1 MLTSIR
7 GRAMGSVPLE
17 EWQHR
22 AAEIKERFA
31 GSGRPSLF
39 SSNAMADLAPEFAEL
54 IQTIA
59 RGRSYAD
66 ETLDLKTR
74 ALCTVA
80 CLVGLGEPRY
90 IENWVSNAMSVGATR
105 RDRRADG
112 AAVHVHRHP
121 QGGSRFRR
129 RGRRLRSSGADRG
142 ARIAVGAVPSTATW
156 GRQPST
162 PPRPLPLTR
171 SPSPKTSVSDQ
182 RHALRVAW
190 GGRLHAGYGRAHW
203 PKK

>member
-1 MLTSIR
+1 
-7 GRAMGSVPLE
+7 MGSVPLE

-90 IENWVSNAMSVGATR
+90 VENWVSNAMAVGATR
-105 RDRRADG
+105 MEIVELMVQLFTYIGTPKAVAAFG
-112 AAVHVHRHP
+112 AAAAA
-121 QGGSRFRR
+121 F
-129 RGRRLRSSGADRG
+129 
-142 ARIAVGAVPSTATW
+142 ARVEQTTGPES
-156 GRQPST
+156 
-162 PPRPLPLTR
+162 L
-171 SPSPKTSVSDQ
+171 
-182 RHALRVAW
+182 
-190 GGRLHAGYGRAHW
+190 
-203 PKK
+203 